1 MKKEENTLY
10 HAVKNMMAIQQ
21 DFLRKKPENITENI
35 HYFRN
40 KLNIEYEWKDFEKLN
55 NRLPEGY
62 KWKILGFPADLMHQ
76 NTAPNTTTMRNK
88 KYVSAD
94 GYFEAVY
101 SYDGKLLNEGVA
113 DIDMG
118 TYNYAPSEKG
128 FFKHYGKDMITYN
141 FLKNTKTDFKNFTN
155 GEGVY

>member
-1 MKKEENTLY
+1 
-10 HAVKNMMAIQQ
+10 
-21 DFLRKKPENITENI
+21 
-35 HYFRN
+35 
-40 KLNIEYEWKDFEKLN
+40 
-55 NRLPEGY
+55 
-62 KWKILGFPADLMHQ
+62 MHQ

-118 TYNYAPSEKG
+118 TYNYLLS
-128 FFKHYGKDMITYN
+128 
-141 FLKNTKTDFKNFTN
+141 
-155 GEGVY
+155 

>member
-1 MKKEENTLY
+1 MK
-10 HAVKNMMAIQQ
+10 APG
-21 DFLRKKPENITENI
+21 DS
-35 HYFRN
+35 
-40 KLNIEYEWKDFEKLN
+40 
-55 NRLPEGY
+55 
-62 KWKILGFPADLMHQ
+62 MHQ

-118 TYNYAPSEKG
+118 TYNYLPSGKS
-128 FFKHYGKDMITYN
+128 FFGHLLRDMFTYDAYKNSKKDYEN
-141 FLKNTKTDFKNFTN
+141 FVN